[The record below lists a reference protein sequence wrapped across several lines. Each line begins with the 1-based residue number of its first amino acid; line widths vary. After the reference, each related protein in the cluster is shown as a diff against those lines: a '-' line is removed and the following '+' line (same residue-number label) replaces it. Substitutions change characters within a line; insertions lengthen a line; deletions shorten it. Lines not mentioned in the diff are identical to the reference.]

1 MKRIKEVFSNLH
13 DIWKVPKYKGL
24 IQLGFWILFFIFVA
38 VFVRMKQSVSIQSNT
53 NNNNNNEEV
62 EEKTTVTSYIYNYQ
76 INDNGNTLNISGT
89 YYKGIDLFNFNN
101 MRYYIK
107 DNQYYNALDNT
118 SITFDYSLIDYQYN
132 KIEEL
137 IKNREYESK
146 TEYKDKTI
154 EYTYIIDAN
163 TYNNYYNRQYESNG
177 NIKITVKFK
186 DDYIINCSIDLS
198 EYFVD
203 KNNYSVVIDYTNID
217 NVGGLDINIE

>member
-1 MKRIKEVFSNLH
+1 MKRIKEVFSSFYE
-13 DIWKVPKYKGL
+13 IWKVPRYKGL
-24 IQLGFWILFFIFVA
+24 IQIGFWLLFFTFVVA
-38 VFVRMKQSVSIQSNT
+38 FVRMKQSVSINSNT
-53 NNNNNNEEV
+53 NNNNEEV

-89 YYKGIDLFNFNN
+89 YYKGIDLFNYNN

-107 DNQYYNALDNT
+107 DNQYYNAVDNT
-118 SITFDYSLIDYQYN
+118 LITFDYSLTDYQYN

-146 TEYKDKTI
+146 TEYKDQTI

-177 NIKITVKFK
+177 NIKIVAKFK
-186 DDYIINCSIDLS
+186 DDNIIDCSIDLS
-198 EYFVD
+198 EYLVD
-203 KNNYSVVIDYTNID
+203 KNTYIIVINYNNIN
-217 NVGGLDINIE
+217 NVDGLDINIE